1 MNNSSLSCEYSLRKY
16 LNYNNGFF
24 IEVGAND
31 GIQQSN
37 TLRLEKDLGWK
48 GILIEPSFESYIN
61 CIKNRKDSLV
71 LNIALTSFSD
81 YQKRQ
86 FQYGDFNGSLMS
98 SLINKKTGFN
108 FLDNL
113 KNILIS
119 LKNNN
124 LVPVRQAPLQ
134 LIFDQLIFQK
144 VDFLSLDVE
153 GYELEVLH
161 GINFET
167 FRPKYI
173 AIEVRN
179 HHKEKIFDYLF
190 KKQYR
195 FLECL
200 TNFSLT
206 NSPRWDG
213 THQDYLFIDDLSD
226 TSL

>member
-144 VDFLSLDVE
+144 VYLIYQSNLAFSKHHLNKI
-153 GYELEVLH
+153 YT
-161 GINFET
+161 IF
-167 FRPKYI
+167 PK
-173 AIEVRN
+173 
-179 HHKEKIFDYLF
+179 
-190 KKQYR
+190 
-195 FLECL
+195 
-200 TNFSLT
+200 
-206 NSPRWDG
+206 
-213 THQDYLFIDDLSD
+213 
-226 TSL
+226 

>member
-1 MNNSSLSCEYSLRKY
+1 M
-16 LNYNNGFF
+16 
-24 IEVGAND
+24 
-31 GIQQSN
+31 
-37 TLRLEKDLGWK
+37 
-48 GILIEPSFESYIN
+48 
-61 CIKNRKDSLV
+61 
-71 LNIALTSFSD
+71 ALTSFSD
-81 YQKRQ
+81 YKKRQ

-134 LIFDQLIFQK
+134 LIFDRLISQK

-161 GINFET
+161 GINFEKL
-167 FRPKYI
+167 RPKYI

-179 HHKEKIFDYLF
+179 HHKQKIFDYLL
-190 KKQYR
+190 KKQYS

-206 NSPRWDG
+206 HNPQWDG
-213 THQDYLFIDDLSD
+213 THQDYLFIDDLTDFS
-226 TSL
+226 